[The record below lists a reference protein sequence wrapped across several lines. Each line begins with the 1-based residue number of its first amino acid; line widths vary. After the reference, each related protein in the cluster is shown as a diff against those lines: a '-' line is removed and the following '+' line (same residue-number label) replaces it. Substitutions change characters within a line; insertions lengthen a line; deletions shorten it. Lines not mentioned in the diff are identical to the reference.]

1 MKKSSPHR
9 ISTEITSEKIKI
21 VNDIDLNSLFN
32 LNYNFDLLKG
42 IIETLLKNQEAIQK
56 QLDEVYSSNFDKNKE
71 MENIEKQIK
80 YIKDIYIDKGTFMKL
95 ESEVDKIKE
104 HLNKS
109 DKRID
114 ECKIYLITYIF
125 IYSVQKN

>member
-71 MENIEKQIK
+71 MENVEKQIK
-80 YIKDIYIDKGTFMKL
+80 YIKDLYIDKGTFMKL

-104 HLNKS
+104 RLNKT

-125 IYSVQKN
+125 IYSV

>member
-104 HLNKS
+104 HLNKT

-125 IYSVQKN
+125 IYSV

>member
-71 MENIEKQIK
+71 MENVEKQIK
-80 YIKDIYIDKGTFMKL
+80 YIKDLYIDKGTFMKL

-104 HLNKS
+104 RLNKT

-114 ECKIYLITYIF
+114 ECKI
-125 IYSVQKN
+125 

>member
-56 QLDEVYSSNFDKNKE
+56 QLDEVYSSNFDKDKII
-71 MENIEKQIK
+71 ENIENQIK
-80 YIKDIYIDKGTFMKL
+80 LVKELYVDKNTFKNL
-95 ESEVDKIKE
+95 ESEVNELKE
-104 HLNKS
+104 HLKQT
-109 DKRID
+109 DKKVE
-114 ECKIYLITYIF
+114 ECKIYIIIF
-125 IYSVQKN
+125 ILLILYI

>member
-71 MENIEKQIK
+71 MENVEKQIK

-104 HLNKS
+104 RLNKT

-125 IYSVQKN
+125 IYSI

>member
-71 MENIEKQIK
+71 MENVEKQIK
-80 YIKDIYIDKGTFMKL
+80 YIKDLYIDKGTFMKL

-104 HLNKS
+104 HLNKT

-125 IYSVQKN
+125 IYSV

>member
-56 QLDEVYSSNFDKNKE
+56 QLDEVYSSNYDKNKE

-80 YIKDIYIDKGTFMKL
+80 YIKDLYIDKGTFIKL

-104 HLNKS
+104 RLNKT

-125 IYSVQKN
+125 IYSV

>member
-56 QLDEVYSSNFDKNKE
+56 QLDEVYFSNFDKNKE

-80 YIKDIYIDKGTFMKL
+80 YIKDLYIDKGTFMKL

-104 HLNKS
+104 HLNKT

-125 IYSVQKN
+125 IYSV

>member
-71 MENIEKQIK
+71 MENVEKQIK

-104 HLNKS
+104 HLNKT

-125 IYSVQKN
+125 IYSI

>member
-104 HLNKS
+104 HLNKT

-114 ECKIYLITYIF
+114 ECKLYLITYIF
-125 IYSVQKN
+125 IYSV

>member
-56 QLDEVYSSNFDKNKE
+56 QLDEAYSSNFDKNKE

-104 HLNKS
+104 HLNKT
-109 DKRID
+109 DKRVD
-114 ECKIYLITYIF
+114 ECKLYLITYIF
-125 IYSVQKN
+125 IYSV

>member
-104 HLNKS
+104 RLNKT

-125 IYSVQKN
+125 IYSV

>member
-1 MKKSSPHR
+1 MNNSPHR
-9 ISTEITSEKIKI
+9 ISTELTSEKIKI
-21 VNDIDLNSLFN
+21 INDIDLNSLFN

-56 QLDEVYSSNFDKNKE
+56 QLDEVYSSNYDKNKE

-80 YIKDIYIDKGTFMKL
+80 YIKDLYIDKGTFMKM

-104 HLNKS
+104 RLNNV

-114 ECKIYLITYIF
+114 ECKLYLITYIF
-125 IYSVQKN
+125 IYSI

>member
-71 MENIEKQIK
+71 MENVEKQIK
-80 YIKDIYIDKGTFMKL
+80 YIKDLYIDKGTFIKL

-104 HLNKS
+104 RLNKT

-125 IYSVQKN
+125 IYSI

>member
-56 QLDEVYSSNFDKNKE
+56 QLDEVYSSNFVKNKE
-71 MENIEKQIK
+71 MENVEKQIK

-104 HLNKS
+104 RLNKT

-125 IYSVQKN
+125 IYSV

>member
-104 HLNKS
+104 HLNKT

-114 ECKIYLITYIF
+114 ECKLYLITYNF
-125 IYSVQKN
+125 IYSI

>member
-56 QLDEVYSSNFDKNKE
+56 QLDEVYSSNFDKDKAI
-71 MENIEKQIK
+71 ENIENQIK
-80 YIKDIYIDKGTFMKL
+80 LIKELYVDKNTFKNL
-95 ESEVDKIKE
+95 ESEVNELKE
-104 HLNKS
+104 HLKQT
-109 DKRID
+109 DKKVE
-114 ECKIYLITYIF
+114 ECKIYIIIYILLILYI
-125 IYSVQKN
+125 

>member
-56 QLDEVYSSNFDKNKE
+56 QLDEVYSSNYDKNKE

-80 YIKDIYIDKGTFMKL
+80 YIKDLYIDKGTFMKM

-104 HLNKS
+104 RLNNT

-114 ECKIYLITYIF
+114 ECKLYLITYIF
-125 IYSVQKN
+125 IYSI

>member
-71 MENIEKQIK
+71 MENVEKQIK
-80 YIKDIYIDKGTFMKL
+80 YIKDLYIDKGTFMKL

-104 HLNKS
+104 RLNKT

>member
-42 IIETLLKNQEAIQK
+42 IIETLLKNQEAIQR

-104 HLNKS
+104 HLNKT

-114 ECKIYLITYIF
+114 ECKLYLITYIF
-125 IYSVQKN
+125 IYSV

>member
-1 MKKSSPHR
+1 
-9 ISTEITSEKIKI
+9 
-21 VNDIDLNSLFN
+21 
-32 LNYNFDLLKG
+32 
-42 IIETLLKNQEAIQK
+42 
-56 QLDEVYSSNFDKNKE
+56 

-80 YIKDIYIDKGTFMKL
+80 YIKDLYIDKGTFMKL

-104 HLNKS
+104 HLNKT

-125 IYSVQKN
+125 IYSI

>member
-80 YIKDIYIDKGTFMKL
+80 YIKDLYIDKGTFMKL

-104 HLNKS
+104 HLNKT

-125 IYSVQKN
+125 IYSI

>member
-104 HLNKS
+104 HLNKT

-114 ECKIYLITYIF
+114 ESKLYLITYIF
-125 IYSVQKN
+125 IYSV